1 MIYLDFDRLGAL
13 EDVRESTLQKLAAAP
28 ALMMNNPGQQLN
40 TKQYMGN
47 NDQETGRSILQGGTN
62 SLPFQNLGHV
72 NNTNTAPG
80 SHVNSLS
87 KLFKP
92 AAGNTKAVTSF
103 ANNQSRG
110 SAPPVG
116 KLDGAPQPPQVKFAS
131 TALRVRP
138 EDLVKVATRKQ
149 KLEAFTN
156 LITGTPRKALDVGAD
171 ALKRTKNWVNKHTT
185 QVKTPEQILAPRT
198 SPILDGATQ
207 KPLTRMVETG
217 ETVPLTLGQKAKNFF
232 TLGGQKNYWVGPG
245 PDAKFTTTGKPVRTH
260 TPAAPTATEAPF
272 GTFRVDDKGAKIFG
286 QSGAPVLPSG
296 EVASKAPGFLTR
308 LKAARKANAGAGG
321 RVYNTNPIRGSVGR
335 DITRGT
341 EGGLLPWSQRTA
353 RPAGW
358 RRAIPTRGSVVGTTG
373 ATVAGVGGAT
383 LAGTVY
389 NPFYDLGLPYFGD
402 APGDVQLTEVK
413 KDPNKKSLSLTDRL
427 KKSAYHGLSW
437 APWSTAPGVIANL
450 ASDNEID
457 PKTGEEIPITGNAFN
472 ALFGTKDWGKEIAKK
487 APGDREY
494 DTVALRPEGT
504 QTLDDAI
511 ISGAGKHH
519 RAMREADRLEAI
531 KRKKELERRIKA
543 EQEKPSTAPTMSKVE
558 REATAGRAKPRFSSK
573 DKQVDSQGQTI
584 VTR

>member
-1 MIYLDFDRLGAL
+1 ELNSRQYL
-13 EDVRESTLQKLAAAP
+13 
-28 ALMMNNPGQQLN
+28 
-40 TKQYMGN
+40 GN
-47 NDQETGRSILQGGTN
+47 NDQETGRSVLQGGTN
-62 SLPFQNLGHV
+62 SLSFQNLNQT
-72 NNTNTAPG
+72 NNANIAPG

-87 KLFKP
+87 KLFRP
-92 AAGNTKAVTSF
+92 AAGNTKNVTSF

-116 KLDGAPQPPQVKFAS
+116 KLDGGPQPPQVKFAS

-138 EDLVKVATRKQ
+138 EDLVKVANRKQ

-156 LITGTPRKALDVGAD
+156 LITGAPRKILDTGAD

-185 QVKTPEQILAPRT
+185 QVKTPEQVLAPRT
-198 SPILDGATQ
+198 SPILDGGTG
-207 KPLTRMVETG
+207 KPMTRMVETG
-217 ETVPLTLGQKAKNFF
+217 ETVPLTFGQKAKNFF

-358 RRAIPTRGSVVGTTG
+358 RRAIPTRGSV
-373 ATVAGVGGAT
+373 
-383 LAGTVY
+383 
-389 NPFYDLGLPYFGD
+389 
-402 APGDVQLTEVK
+402 
-413 KDPNKKSLSLTDRL
+413 
-427 KKSAYHGLSW
+427 
-437 APWSTAPGVIANL
+437 
-450 ASDNEID
+450 
-457 PKTGEEIPITGNAFN
+457 
-472 ALFGTKDWGKEIAKK
+472 
-487 APGDREY
+487 
-494 DTVALRPEGT
+494 
-504 QTLDDAI
+504 
-511 ISGAGKHH
+511 
-519 RAMREADRLEAI
+519 
-531 KRKKELERRIKA
+531 
-543 EQEKPSTAPTMSKVE
+543 
-558 REATAGRAKPRFSSK
+558 
-573 DKQVDSQGQTI
+573 
-584 VTR
+584 